1 MTPAQQQAA
10 RIEKDVAATEIG
22 RKVQSGE
29 LATHDPAK
37 YVVIPKDVFLTPRS
51 DGDDV
56 KDAVE
61 LTITIPI
68 TVSWDWAEDDDGC
81 GPASRTGNSMTGR
94 RGRYKEIIGASV
106 TPEDLAQAV
115 EDALDN
121 FLDNVELDG

>member
-29 LATHDPAK
+29 LATHDPSK
-37 YVVIPKDVFLTPRS
+37 YVVIPKDTFLTPLS

-61 LTITIPI
+61 LTITIPV
-68 TVSWDWAEDDDGC
+68 TVAWDWEEDDDGC

-94 RGRYKEIIGASV
+94 RGRYKSVVAASV
-106 TPEDLAQAV
+106 TPEDLEKAV
-115 EDALDN
+115 GEALSDYA
-121 FLDNVELDG
+121 DNVELD